1 MEAVVVP
8 CRNLLPSTFYLS
20 PAHPSYLSGFLIPRP
35 VEDQATAFA
44 AQVRGRRAVITV
56 K

>member
-8 CRNLLPSTFYLS
+8 CRNLLTSTFYLS
-20 PAHPSYLSGFLIPRP
+20 PAHPGYLDGFLTPRP
-35 VEDQATAFA
+35 AEDQATASA
-44 AQVRGRRAVITV
+44 AQVGGRRAVITV

>member
-8 CRNLLPSTFYLS
+8 YQNLLTPTFYLS
-20 PAHPSYLSGFLIPRP
+20 PAHPSYLGGFLIPRP

-44 AQVRGRRAVITV
+44 AQVGGRRAVITV